1 MLNFILIFTNFDLK
15 LVKTI
20 QKGVFMFKKFAEW
33 ALFCFYLSFLIQCTN
48 PVSKNGEN
56 NRPIVVST
64 TGMIADVVSQVG
76 GEQIE
81 VIGLMGPGVD
91 PHLYKATQRDLSLL
105 REASMVFYNGLHLEG
120 KMGEVLESFSR
131 EKPVFAIGDGIDK
144 SYLISVDEQTGSMD
158 PHIWFDV
165 SLWAST
171 IDIVVEKLKSHFP
184 EHANNF
190 QMRADAYRDSLKN
203 LHAWV
208 HEQVSSIPT
217 ESRIMITAHDAFSY
231 FGKAYQM
238 EVKGLQGI
246 STVAEFGL
254 KDRRDL
260 VNLIVSQKIK
270 SVFVETSVS
279 SKSLEAVISDCKQR
293 GWEVKIGGTLYSDAM
308 GRAETPEGTYMGMV
322 RANVRTI
329 VAGLK

>member
-1 MLNFILIFTNFDLK
+1 M
-15 LVKTI
+15 VK
-20 QKGVFMFKKFAEW
+20 KSVKRVF
-33 ALFCFYLSFLIQCTN
+33 FCLSICLLIQCSHPPSEN
-48 PVSKNGEN
+48 DKNKKN
-56 NRPIVVST
+56 LVVAT
-64 TGMIADVVSQVG
+64 TGMIADIVKQVG
-76 GEQIE
+76 GEQID
-81 VIGLMGPGVD
+81 VLGLMGPGVD
-91 PHLYKATQRDLSLL
+91 PHLYKATQRDLRLL
-105 REASMVFYNGLHLEG
+105 RDAKLVFYNGLHLEG

-131 EKPVFAIGDGIDK
+131 EKPVFAIGDEIDK
-144 SYLISVDEQTGSMD
+144 SYLISVDEQTGSID

-208 HEQVSSIPT
+208 HEQVSSIPI

-231 FGKAYQM
+231 FGKAYEI

-254 KDRRDL
+254 KDRQDL

-293 GWEVKIGGTLYSDAM
+293 DWEVKIGGTLFSDAM
-308 GRAETPEGTYMGMV
+308 GKAGTPEGTYMGMV
-322 RANVRTI
+322 RSNVKTI